1 MPENDAEALYNRCL
15 EYGVSINLRNKRL
28 YKTCGLRIGTQEI
41 SEILRDIRDNDDFS
55 QDISDRINILS
66 KNKKICYTIENEC
79 YNFVYNQLHH
89 S

>member
-1 MPENDAEALYNRCL
+1 M
-15 EYGVSINLRNKRL
+15 RNKRL

-41 SEILRDIRDNDDFS
+41 SRYGWQDQEMLAIAEILRDIRDNDDFS